1 MNEKKSA
8 NPNGDIAVLYRYI
21 STYYVAQGKKE
32 ETLASLENM
41 LAQVEKIRDDTSDK
55 RLPHNTAWYFLR
67 YMEHERYNPVREEKR
82 FVIIKD
88 KMEKMAK

>member
-1 MNEKKSA
+1 MWNEYYNRRKHKEIKDQKGVTQERLAESIGGTPQA
-8 NPNGDIAVLYRYI
+8 I
-21 STYYVAQGKKE
+21 SRWESESGYPAIEY
-32 ETLASLENM
+32 
-41 LAQVEKIRDDTSDK
+41 
-55 RLPHNTAWYFLR
+55 LPDTAWYFLR